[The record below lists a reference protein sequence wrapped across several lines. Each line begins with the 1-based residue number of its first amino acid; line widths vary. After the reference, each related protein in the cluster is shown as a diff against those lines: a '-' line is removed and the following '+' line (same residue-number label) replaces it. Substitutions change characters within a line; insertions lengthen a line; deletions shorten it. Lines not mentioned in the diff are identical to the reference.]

1 MSQLEAWT
9 IDVHKWYADSYEVW
23 LCVWD
28 EGTRH
33 RRRNYFA
40 FNENEEVFVPW
51 VPFCLTR
58 LTLITLCLSVVL
70 RHLAL
75 SCVITRLIEDD
86 KRESIARELT

>member
-1 MSQLEAWT
+1 MTVEN
-9 IDVHKWYADSYEVW
+9 EV
-23 LCVWD
+23 
-28 EGTRH
+28 
-33 RRRNYFA
+33 A
-40 FNENEEVFVPW
+40 FGPSLIGINENEEVFVPW

-75 SCVITRLIEDD
+75 SCVIARLIEDD